1 MLLGLRQPEQ
11 AVARGG
17 QEQCLDR
24 LLVAG
29 IQGFPGFADIGLPE
43 GGHRGDVVGAGQANP
58 VLLWRRIELLADPQ
72 QVAVGID
79 QGEFAHT
86 QGWSSRAVMRGILA
100 AQAEGR
106 GLAMQRLGVLQAQV
120 GSAAIGLRF
129 ERFEQRQVQLQ
140 GAALEDG
147 VGRIA
152 SAKVEAEGLVEG
164 AGAVQIA
171 AGKVGIAR
179 SMATVLERMSFDLA
193 RRTVVLKALEI
204 LPTIPIWIRAG
215 CRRRVPHQSTC

>member
-1 MLLGLRQPEQ
+1 MPGSPVGR
-11 AVARGG
+11 RH
-17 QEQCLDR
+17 
-24 LLVAG
+24 
-29 IQGFPGFADIGLPE
+29 QGFPGFADIGLPE

-86 QGWSSRAVMRGILA
+86 PGLVFQGRDAWNPLA

-152 SAKVEAEGLVEG
+152 SAKVEAE
-164 AGAVQIA
+164 
-171 AGKVGIAR
+171 
-179 SMATVLERMSFDLA
+179 D
-193 RRTVVLKALEI
+193 
-204 LPTIPIWIRAG
+204 W
-215 CRRRVPHQSTC
+215 

>member
-1 MLLGLRQPEQ
+1 MESL
-11 AVARGG
+11 
-17 QEQCLDR
+17 
-24 LLVAG
+24 
-29 IQGFPGFADIGLPE
+29 
-43 GGHRGDVVGAGQANP
+43 
-58 VLLWRRIELLADPQ
+58 
-72 QVAVGID
+72 
-79 QGEFAHT
+79 T
-86 QGWSSRAVMRGILA
+86 

-179 SMATVLERMSFDLA
+179 SMATVLERMSFDL
-193 RRTVVLKALEI
+193 
-204 LPTIPIWIRAG
+204 
-215 CRRRVPHQSTC
+215 STTNGRSQGS

>member
-43 GGHRGDVVGAGQANP
+43 RGHCGDVVGAGQANP

-86 QGWSSRAVMRGILA
+86 PGLVFQDRDAWNPWPPRPRAVAWRCSAWASSR
-100 AQAEGR
+100 
-106 GLAMQRLGVLQAQV
+106 
-120 GSAAIGLRF
+120 
-129 ERFEQRQVQLQ
+129 
-140 GAALEDG
+140 
-147 VGRIA
+147 
-152 SAKVEAEGLVEG
+152 
-164 AGAVQIA
+164 
-171 AGKVGIAR
+171 
-179 SMATVLERMSFDLA
+179 
-193 RRTVVLKALEI
+193 RR
-204 LPTIPIWIRAG
+204 
-215 CRRRVPHQSTC
+215 

>member
-1 MLLGLRQPEQ
+1 ME
-11 AVARGG
+11 
-17 QEQCLDR
+17 
-24 LLVAG
+24 
-29 IQGFPGFADIGLPE
+29 
-43 GGHRGDVVGAGQANP
+43 
-58 VLLWRRIELLADPQ
+58 
-72 QVAVGID
+72 
-79 QGEFAHT
+79 
-86 QGWSSRAVMRGILA
+86 SLA

-171 AGKVGIAR
+171 AGEGRDCAFHSDGSRKDEFR
-179 SMATVLERMSFDLA
+179 SEHDERSFSRL
-193 RRTVVLKALEI
+193 LKYF
-204 LPTIPIWIRAG
+204 R
-215 CRRRVPHQSTC
+215 